1 MTVQTKQGH
10 LQERGTQNPFAP
22 KTLDTLVKDSARN
35 QALSASLVNLI
46 ERNALGYPAFTTT
59 EAHPVG
65 QQVFYDRK
73 LWEFTSA
80 LAQGAAWDS
89 TKVREFSIKEYCD
102 ALQAAKADIAAL
114 MSGAIVPKLAENLE
128 NWEDRDELSV
138 EDKWDAQVRTTAG
151 DQSINSEAGAK
162 LISLVPITDFYA
174 ENLKATGF
182 NLLRNAVAV
191 GDGYYFLV
199 PKLPFGTYSTANEP
213 NGVLFTNAQGENL
226 TPTVRFKALSA
237 GVPTTVNDGDACAY
251 TDSHG
256 YRFFTTSQ
264 AGYIIVSGITLAS
277 TCAHIGWSRRYD
289 DYVAVDAAGDAGST
303 IALASIIHAVHDFDL
318 LLTATRAMQ
327 TIQDSIAFGASEA
340 TWTRRVD
347 RVKPTWTNTETEE
360 GSGQYLHQAT
370 IDTMLPGGIVEC
382 GDIEM
387 AVNGTTISYTDS
399 NATATTDWV
408 KFQLATQV
416 TGTVSMSNSLTI
428 EDWGLEILI
437 GATGQAEV
445 TTQYA
450 QGYPDAVANLVNGG
464 YQQRTQELEAQIAQL
479 KAEIANIGAQ
489 AEGYIRV
496 SGSSNPALNYKHYSK
511 GAPGGFTNE
520 SVSGL
525 FYPCLIGTK
534 LSGNND
540 QIGKILVVLD
550 KLGAVTDNGVAKWKD
565 LNGQLHAIDGSE
577 GDVMITNIKPYH
589 AIFGKY
595 TIDGT
600 AFDVFLTNPTAFTW
614 EGIESEEIPMGAS
627 SPDYCVSHQ
636 DSDNVTRMHSVYN
649 PNWNGSYQA
658 PDSVVGKFIYSQDA
672 ETGEI
677 SEEYDASATLLG
689 GAGGLHSTNIDLP
702 TGEQQAMNHNSD
714 TTKTIPFMNA
724 TARDAELFMANILA
738 EGGTFDAHNAARMG
752 SGFCSNDGATAA
764 ADWDESANGAKNG
777 VRLVDK
783 NGALKYYTLG
793 TNAKAWTGKS
803 SDFQL
808 ALMINGWRNPFR
820 IMEAQRAVS
829 YAVQKGI
836 GELTWFV
843 FEGNKYKYRSVDG
856 FAGPTQGEMTCVLW
870 KMLST
875 KCASN
880 VKDPTDKS
888 TSIEG
893 NRIDFLISVA
903 LFHGRTTQVSPSW
916 WTSGLLFTQDENGQY
931 EAFIER
937 DQSKLVKSVAA
948 DNYNPAT
955 PRDFETA
962 YKHVG
967 TFAKGEGYRK
977 NYSADAFML
986 PDSNANKS
994 GAGLHTYVGAYN
1006 WLTGSN
1012 ANAGKKSVRG
1022 FRRGNNA
1029 NNANLSPLTM
1039 NANNSPSNANTNIA
1053 FGKCSA

>member
-1 MTVQTKQGH
+1 MSTEIRKMTKKVEGQDVQFYPQTHKQAVIG
-10 LQERGTQNPFAP
+10 LSEE
-22 KTLDTLVKDSARN
+22 LVSK
-35 QALSASLVNLI
+35 AS
-46 ERNALGYPAFTTT
+46 
-59 EAHPVG
+59 
-65 QQVFYDRK
+65 
-73 LWEFTSA
+73 
-80 LAQGAAWDS
+80 
-89 TKVREFSIKEYCD
+89 
-102 ALQAAKADIAAL
+102 IAAL
-114 MSGAIVPKLAENLE
+114 EDGTVVPQLATNLE
-128 NWEDRDELSV
+128 NWEDRDEMSV
-138 EDKWDAQVRTTAG
+138 EDKWTGVVRTTAG

-162 LISLVPITDFYA
+162 LISINPVSDFYA
-174 ENLKATGF
+174 ESMKATGF

-191 GDGYYFLV
+191 GSGFYFLV
-199 PKLPFGTYSTANEP
+199 PKLSFGTYGTANQP
-213 NGVLFTNAQGENL
+213 NGVLFTDAAGNNL

-237 GVPTTVNDGDACAY
+237 GVPTSVNDGSACAY

-264 AGYIIVSGITLAS
+264 AGYIIVSGITLAT

-289 DYVAVDAAGDAGST
+289 DYVAVNAEGDAGST
-303 IALASIIHAVHDFDL
+303 IALSSIIHAVHDFDM
-318 LLTATRAMQ
+318 LLTATRAGEMVA
-327 TIQDSIAFGASEA
+327 DSIAFGASDA
-340 TWTRRVD
+340 TWTRRVN
-347 RVKPTWTNTETEE
+347 RVKPTWTNTETQE
-360 GSGQYLHQAT
+360 GSGQYLHEAT

-382 GDIEM
+382 GEIEM
-387 AVNGTTISYTDS
+387 AVNGTTISYTDE
-399 NATATTDWV
+399 NATGTTDWV
-408 KFQLATQV
+408 KFQLATEA
-416 TGTVSMSNSLTI
+416 TGTVSLSNALTV
-428 EDWGLEILI
+428 EDWGLEMLV
-437 GATGQAEV
+437 GATGEAEI

-464 YQQRTQELEAQIAQL
+464 YQQRTQELEAQIEQL

-534 LSGNND
+534 LSGND
-540 QIGKILVVLD
+540 AQIGKILVVLD
-550 KLGAVTDNGVAKWKD
+550 KLGAVTDSGVAKWKD
-565 LNGQLHAIDGSE
+565 LSGTLHAIDGSE

-595 TIDGT
+595 TIGGT
-600 AFDVFLTNPTAFTW
+600 AFDVYLTNPTAFTW
-614 EGIESEEIPMGAS
+614 EGIESEEIPMGAA

-649 PNWNGSYQA
+649 PSWNGSYTA
-658 PDSVVGKFIYSQDA
+658 PDSVVGKFIYSQNA

-677 SEEYDASATLLG
+677 TDTYDASATLLG
-689 GAGGLHSTNIDLP
+689 GAGGLHTTDIDLP
-702 TGEQQAMNHNSD
+702 TGEQRAMNNNAD
-714 TTKTIPFMNA
+714 TTKTVPFMNG
-724 TARDAELFMANILA
+724 TVRSAELFMANILA
-738 EGGTFDAHNAARMG
+738 EGGTFDAHNATKMG
-752 SGFCSNDGATAA
+752 SGFCSNDGATSAS
-764 ADWDESANGAKNG
+764 DWEESASGAKNG

-783 NGALKYYTLG
+783 NSALKYYTLG

-808 ALMINGWRNPFR
+808 ALMINSWRNPFHV
-820 IMEAQRAVS
+820 MEAQRAVS
-829 YAVQKGI
+829 YAVQNGI
-836 GELTWFV
+836 GELKWFV

-856 FAGPTQGEMTCVLW
+856 FAGPAQGEMTCVLW

-880 VKDPTDKS
+880 VKDPTDKT
-888 TSIEG
+888 TSIAG
-893 NRIDFLISVA
+893 NRIDFLISTA

-916 WTSGLLFTQDENGQY
+916 WTSGLLFTEDENGQY
-931 EAFIER
+931 EAFVER
-937 DQSKLVKSVAA
+937 DQAKLVKSVAA

-977 NYSADAFML
+977 NYSAEAFML

-994 GAGLHTYVGAYN
+994 GAGLHTYVGGYN
-1006 WLTGSN
+1006 WFTGTE
-1012 ANAGKKSVRG
+1012 ANAGKKTVRG
-1022 FRRGNNA
+1022 FRRGNLA
-1029 NNANLSPLTM
+1029 YYSGLSPLTM
-1039 NANNSPSNANTNIA
+1039 LAGNSPSYAGSHYA
-1053 FGKCSA
+1053 FGTCCRIVD

>member
-1 MTVQTKQGH
+1 MSTEIRKMTKKVNGQDVQFYPQTHKQAVIG
-10 LQERGTQNPFAP
+10 LPEELASKASIDNLEDGT
-22 KTLDTLVKDSARN
+22 V
-35 QALSASLVNLI
+35 
-46 ERNALGYPAFTTT
+46 
-59 EAHPVG
+59 
-65 QQVFYDRK
+65 
-73 LWEFTSA
+73 
-80 LAQGAAWDS
+80 
-89 TKVREFSIKEYCD
+89 
-102 ALQAAKADIAAL
+102 
-114 MSGAIVPKLAENLE
+114 VPKLATNLE
-128 NWEDRDELSV
+128 NWEDRDEMSV
-138 EDKWDAQVRTTAG
+138 EDKWTGVVRTTAG

-162 LISLVPITDFYA
+162 LISITPVSDFYA
-174 ENLKATGF
+174 ESMKATGF

-191 GDGYYFLV
+191 GSGYYFLV
-199 PKLPFGTYSTANEP
+199 PKLPFGTYGTANQP
-213 NGVLFTNAQGENL
+213 NGVLFTDAAGNNL
-226 TPTVRFKALSA
+226 TPTVRFKALSS
-237 GVPTTVNDGDACAY
+237 GVPTSVNDGSACAY

-264 AGYIIVSGITLAS
+264 AGYIIVSGITLTT

-289 DYVAVDAAGDAGST
+289 DYVAVNAEGDAGST
-303 IALASIIHAVHDFDL
+303 IALSSIIHAVHDFDL
-318 LLTATRAMQ
+318 LLTATRAGEMVA
-327 TIQDSIAFGASEA
+327 DSIAFGASEA
-340 TWTRRVD
+340 TWTHRVN
-347 RVKPTWTNTETEE
+347 RVKPTWTNTETQE
-360 GSGQYLHQAT
+360 GSGQYLHEAT

-382 GDIEM
+382 GEIEM
-387 AVNGTTISYTDS
+387 AVNGTTISYTDE
-399 NATATTDWV
+399 NATGTTDWV
-408 KFQLATQV
+408 KFQLATET
-416 TGTVSMSNSLTI
+416 TGTVSLSNALTV
-428 EDWGLEILI
+428 EDWGLEMLV
-437 GATGQAEV
+437 GATGEV
-445 TTQYA
+445 EITTQYA

-464 YQQRTQELEAQIAQL
+464 YQQRTQELEAQIEQL

-534 LSGNND
+534 LSGND
-540 QIGKILVVLD
+540 AQIGKILVVLD
-550 KLGAVTDNGVAKWKD
+550 KFGAVTDSGVAKWKD
-565 LNGQLHAIDGSE
+565 LNGTLHAIDGSE

-595 TIDGT
+595 TIGGT
-600 AFDVFLTNPTAFTW
+600 AFDVYLTNPTAFTW
-614 EGIESEEIPMGAS
+614 EGIESEEIPMGAA

-649 PNWNGSYQA
+649 PSWNGSYTA
-658 PDSVVGKFIYSQDA
+658 PDSVVGKFIYSQNA

-677 SEEYDASATLLG
+677 TETYDASATLLG
-689 GAGGLHSTNIDLP
+689 GAGGLHTTDIDLP
-702 TGEQQAMNHNSD
+702 TGEQRAMNNNAD
-714 TTKTIPFMNA
+714 TTKTVPFMNG
-724 TARDAELFMANILA
+724 TARSAELFMANILA
-738 EGGTFDAHNAARMG
+738 EGGTFDAHNASKMG
-752 SGFCSNDGATAA
+752 GGFCSNDGATAA
-764 ADWDESANGAKNG
+764 ADWEESASGAKNG

-783 NGALKYYTLG
+783 NSALKYYTLG

-803 SDFQL
+803 GDFQL
-808 ALMINGWRNPFR
+808 ALMINSWRNPFH

-829 YAVQKGI
+829 YAVQNGI
-836 GELTWFV
+836 GELKWFI

-856 FAGPTQGEMTCVLW
+856 FAGPAQGEMTCVLW

-880 VKDPTDKS
+880 VKDPTDKT

-903 LFHGRTTQVSPSW
+903 MFHGRTTQVSPSW
-916 WTSGLLFTQDENGQY
+916 WTSGLLFTEDENGQY

-937 DQSKLVKSVAA
+937 DQAKLVKSVAA

-977 NYSADAFML
+977 NYSAEAFML
-986 PDSNANKS
+986 PDSNANKA
-994 GAGLHTYVGAYN
+994 GAGLHTYVGGYN
-1006 WLTGSN
+1006 WFTGTE

-1022 FRRGNNA
+1022 FRRGNVA
-1029 NNANLSPLTM
+1029 LYTYLSPMTM
-1039 NANNSPSNANTNIA
+1039 IALASPSYAATSHA
-1053 FGKCSA
+1053 FGTCCRIVD

>member
-1 MTVQTKQGH
+1 MSTEIRKMTKKVEGQDVQFYPQTHKQAVIG
-10 LQERGTQNPFAP
+10 LSEELASKASIDGLEDGTVVPQ
-22 KTLDTLVKDSARN
+22 
-35 QALSASLVNLI
+35 
-46 ERNALGYPAFTTT
+46 
-59 EAHPVG
+59 
-65 QQVFYDRK
+65 
-73 LWEFTSA
+73 
-80 LAQGAAWDS
+80 LA
-89 TKVREFSIKEYCD
+89 T
-102 ALQAAKADIAAL
+102 
-114 MSGAIVPKLAENLE
+114 NLE
-128 NWEDRDELSV
+128 NWENRDEMSV
-138 EDKWDAQVRTTAG
+138 EDKWTGVVRTTAG

-162 LISLVPITDFYA
+162 LISINPVSDFYA
-174 ENLKATGF
+174 ESMKATGF

-191 GDGYYFLV
+191 GSGFYFLV
-199 PKLPFGTYSTANEP
+199 PKLSFGTYGTANQP
-213 NGVLFTNAQGENL
+213 NGVLFTDAAGNNL

-237 GVPTTVNDGDACAY
+237 GVPTSVNDGSACAY

-264 AGYIIVSGITLAS
+264 AGYIIVSGITLAT

-289 DYVAVDAAGDAGST
+289 DYVAVNAEGDAGST
-303 IALASIIHAVHDFDL
+303 IALSSIIHAVHDFDM
-318 LLTATRAMQ
+318 LLTATRAGEMVA
-327 TIQDSIAFGASEA
+327 DSIAFGASDA
-340 TWTRRVD
+340 TWTRRVN
-347 RVKPTWTNTETEE
+347 RVKPTWTNTETQE
-360 GSGQYLHQAT
+360 GSGQYLHEAT

-382 GDIEM
+382 GEIEM
-387 AVNGTTISYTDS
+387 AVNGTTISYTDE
-399 NATATTDWV
+399 NATGTTDWV
-408 KFQLATQV
+408 KFQLATEA
-416 TGTVSMSNSLTI
+416 TGTVSLSNALTV
-428 EDWGLEILI
+428 EDWGLEMLV
-437 GATGQAEV
+437 GATGEAEI

-464 YQQRTQELEAQIAQL
+464 YQQRTQELEAQIEQL

-534 LSGNND
+534 LSGND
-540 QIGKILVVLD
+540 AQIGKILVVLD
-550 KLGAVTDNGVAKWKD
+550 KLGAVTDSGVAKWKD
-565 LNGQLHAIDGSE
+565 LNGTLHAIDGSE

-595 TIDGT
+595 TIGGT
-600 AFDVFLTNPTAFTW
+600 AFDVYLTNPTAFTW
-614 EGIESEEIPMGAS
+614 EGIESEEIPMGAA

-649 PNWNGSYQA
+649 PSWNGSYTA
-658 PDSVVGKFIYSQDA
+658 PDSVVGKFVYSQNA

-677 SEEYDASATLLG
+677 TETYDASATLLG
-689 GAGGLHSTNIDLP
+689 GAGGLHTTDIDLP
-702 TGEQQAMNHNSD
+702 TGEQRAMNNNAD
-714 TTKTIPFMNA
+714 TTKTVPFMNG
-724 TARDAELFMANILA
+724 TVRSAELFMANILA
-738 EGGTFDAHNAARMG
+738 EGGTFDAHNATKMG
-752 SGFCSNDGATAA
+752 SGFCSNDGATSAS
-764 ADWDESANGAKNG
+764 DWEESASGAKNG

-783 NGALKYYTLG
+783 NSALKYYTLG

-808 ALMINGWRNPFR
+808 ALMINSWRNPFHV
-820 IMEAQRAVS
+820 MEAQRAVS
-829 YAVQKGI
+829 YAVQNGI
-836 GELTWFV
+836 GELKWFV

-856 FAGPTQGEMTCVLW
+856 FAGPAQGEMTCVLW

-880 VKDPTDKS
+880 VKDPTDKT
-888 TSIEG
+888 TSIAG
-893 NRIDFLISVA
+893 NRIDFLISTA

-916 WTSGLLFTQDENGQY
+916 WTSGLLFTEDENGQY

-937 DQSKLVKSVAA
+937 DQAKLVKSVAA

-977 NYSADAFML
+977 NYSAEAFML

-994 GAGLHTYVGAYN
+994 GAGLHTYVGGYN
-1006 WLTGSN
+1006 WFTGTE
-1012 ANAGKKSVRG
+1012 ANAGKKTVRG
-1022 FRRGNNA
+1022 FRRGFNA
-1029 NNANLSPLTM
+1029 GASLLSPLSLG
-1039 NANNSPSNANTNIA
+1039 AIFSPSVAYPALA
-1053 FGKCSA
+1053 FGTCCRIVD